1 MPRTRR
7 TKRKVNK
14 MANKE
19 QAPIP
24 AEEVIE
30 SDSQDELPTPD
41 AHQGSHVQEAPPEPF
56 RFYFIAAVKVL
67 WVREGKGKERTLN
80 VMINLSVPYI
90 TQNTLN
96 DINRAACGRVMSENK
111 VPGEDVREAIVLGV
125 SLLGQMTDTVFRE
138 EIIPNVQTDEFK
150 PLG

>member
-24 AEEVIE
+24 AEEIIE

-41 AHQGSHVQEAPPEPF
+41 AHQGSHVQEEAPEPY

-67 WVREGKGKERTLN
+67 WVREGKGKERTVN

-125 SLLGQMTDTVFRE
+125 SMLGQMTDTVFRE

>member
-7 TKRKVNK
+7 TKKKVNK
-14 MANKE
+14 MSNKE

-24 AEEVIE
+24 AEEIIE

-41 AHQGSHVQEAPPEPF
+41 AHQGSHVQEDAPEPY

-67 WVREGKGKERTLN
+67 WVREGKGKERTVN

-125 SLLGQMTDTVFRE
+125 SMLGQMTDTVFRE

-150 PLG
+150 PVG